1 MLPFDRKP
9 WARKVAGAV
18 IVLSIAAVVFSL
30 LYLREQGPLDTG
42 EFWVAGL
49 FLFAA
54 LPPNIA
60 ILFRRRQVFDVRKPP
75 LRVAL

>member
-42 EFWVAGL
+42 EFWVA
-49 FLFAA
+49 
-54 LPPNIA
+54 PNIA